1 MPGTG
6 VGLENDLAWLSLANR
21 MILSLLLLIFGI
33 FQDHL
38 FELSWADEFNH
49 LVKV

>member
-6 VGLENDLAWLSLANR
+6 AGLGNDLAWLSLANC
-21 MILSLLLLIFGI
+21 MILSLLPLIFGI
-33 FQDHL
+33 FQGHL
-38 FELSWADEFNH
+38 FELFWTDEFNH